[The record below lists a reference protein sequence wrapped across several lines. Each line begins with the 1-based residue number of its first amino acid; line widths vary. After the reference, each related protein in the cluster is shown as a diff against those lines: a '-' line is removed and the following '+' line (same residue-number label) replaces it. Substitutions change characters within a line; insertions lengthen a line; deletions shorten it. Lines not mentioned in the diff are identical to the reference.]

1 MFLTVFGFFIIAI
14 LIILLIAVIALLNIE
29 LFVYADYSYGRS
41 VCSLRIVGKLFRH
54 WQLFERDFSE
64 QDAKEAVETAAKV
77 FVDAEQPQ
85 VAELVKEHTIV
96 NTVPS
101 ATQPKFEFKRNS
113 DLENKVT
120 RTQPLKI
127 NVEPTATARQTAKK
141 SDKLFSIIKTEL
153 YNNPG
158 RNVLLLLAI
167 LCDLKKLISYLIKTS
182 FRSFS
187 IKKMVLYC
195 KFGAEDPFDTG
206 QVSAVVYTSLNSLN
220 YIRQHPQITIIFQP
234 DFEKTSFEFDGDAII
249 LIKAITAL
257 LKILGAILGALVK
270 GVLYYGGK
278 ITWRLGPNYFRKPQ
292 ESDIN

>member
-1 MFLTVFGFFIIAI
+1 MFLTVFGFF
-14 LIILLIAVIALLNIE
+14 LLAVLVVLTIAVIVFINIE

-41 VCSLRIVGKLFRH
+41 VYSLRVVGKLFRH
-54 WQLFERDFSE
+54 WQLFERNFSE
-64 QDAKEAVETAAKV
+64 QDAKDTVETVAKV
-77 FVDAEQPQ
+77 FVNAEQPQ
-85 VAELVKEHTIV
+85 IAELVKEHTIV
-96 NTVPS
+96 KAVSS

-113 DLENKVT
+113 DIENKVT
-120 RTQPLKI
+120 RTQTLKI
-127 NVEPTATARQTAKK
+127 NVEPTATDRQTAKK
-141 SDKLFSIIKTEL
+141 SDKLFSVIKTEL

-158 RNVLLLLAI
+158 RNVLLLLTI
-167 LCDLKKLISYLIKTS
+167 LCDLKRLISYLIKTS

-187 IKKMVLYC
+187 IKKLVLYC

-220 YIRQHPQITIIFQP
+220 YIRQHPKITVNFQP

-249 LIKAITAL
+249 LIKVITAL
-257 LKILGAILGALVK
+257 LKIFGAILGALVK

-278 ITWRLGPNYFRKPQ
+278 IAWRIGPNYFRKPQ